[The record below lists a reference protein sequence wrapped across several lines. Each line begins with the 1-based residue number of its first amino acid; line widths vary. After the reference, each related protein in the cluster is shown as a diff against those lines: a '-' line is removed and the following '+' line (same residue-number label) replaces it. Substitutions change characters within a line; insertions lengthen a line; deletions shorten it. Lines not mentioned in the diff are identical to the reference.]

1 MHRLLRPWR
10 TTLIMLLM
18 AALLVVPLLDALG
31 CAQESD
37 ANTAA
42 LVHLT
47 PDRVGDDG
55 HDGHAG
61 ACSHNHCHHSSQGL
75 PATPVAAFGL
85 ALGPRWRR
93 VGEDA
98 TYAVAQDE
106 LARPPRP

>member
-31 CAQESD
+31 CAQESG
-37 ANTAA
+37 AGAAA
-42 LVHLT
+42 LVQLT
-47 PDRVGDDG
+47 ADPVGDDG
-55 HDGHAG
+55 QDGHAD
-61 ACSHNHCHHSSQGL
+61 ACSHNHCHHASQGL
-75 PATPVAAFGL
+75 PASSAAAFGL
-85 ALGPRWRR
+85 AFGPRWRR